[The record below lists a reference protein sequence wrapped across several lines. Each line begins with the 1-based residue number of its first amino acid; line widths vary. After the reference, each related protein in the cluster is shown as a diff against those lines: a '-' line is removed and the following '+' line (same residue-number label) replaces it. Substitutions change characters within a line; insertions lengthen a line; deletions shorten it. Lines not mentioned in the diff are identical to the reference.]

1 MQTLNVSVSFPD
13 ATHPEMELRLSA
25 NNADCDV
32 MIALPMQAVR
42 VPQIVP
48 LPRTAVDV
56 AAGCDDEYTLGGYAG
71 I

>member
-1 MQTLNVSVSFPD
+1 MQTLKVSVSFPD

-25 NNADCDV
+25 KDADCDV
-32 MIALPMQAVR
+32 VIALPILAVR
-42 VPQIVP
+42 APQIVP

-56 AAGCDDEYTLGGYAG
+56 AAECDDEYTLGGYAG